1 MHTTEL
7 PLDIKLMT
15 VATRA
20 LVVLLAVLC
29 AGAVVLWALRHPA
42 WTVRAITVQGDVTH
56 QNAVTFRAQLASQM
70 KTTLSG
76 SFLTLDL
83 QQVRQLFEGVPWVR
97 RAVVQR
103 EFPNRLKVTIEEH
116 QAVAWWGE
124 SGSGRLVN
132 RLGEVFEASPDEGEE
147 LPELAGPDHQ
157 SAQVWALYQTL
168 QTEFQ
173 RLDMGLARLE
183 LTERGSWRADLD
195 AMMVWPVTDGSP
207 ALSTSASQ
215 RSLSW
220 DGRLLRITRTSAG
233 EPAGGLRVVAWTR
246 RPDGQWLRWQSAPF
260 LSQNAWKAA
269 WDNAEN
275 WSQTA
280 NEQAADGTGAQA
292 VRVANATEWQVH
304 YFRNNA
310 WTNPLSSGAE
320 SAAAVGTL
328 PDGVRLLINF
338 APGQALNGP
347 MVLDWVRPNF
357 GGAS

>member
-1 MHTTEL
+1 
-7 PLDIKLMT
+7 MT
-15 VATRA
+15 HPRA
-20 LVVLLAVLC
+20 
-29 AGAVVLWALRHPA
+29 ALRVAHPA
-42 WTVRAITVQGDVTH
+42 SAPQPARSALARTLVRTPLTPNFIAASADPTSARGRFGPQSSPLRSARRPSGFTLIEVLVALTIM
-56 QNAVTFRAQLASQM
+56 AVMAMLTWRGIDGMARAQESTRRYTDDVLALQAGLSQ
-70 KTTLSG
+70 
-76 SFLTLDL
+76 
-83 QQVRQLFEGVPWVR
+83 
-97 RAVVQR
+97 
-103 EFPNRLKVTIEEH
+103 
-116 QAVAWWGE
+116 
-124 SGSGRLVN
+124 
-132 RLGEVFEASPDEGEE
+132 
-147 LPELAGPDHQ
+147 
-157 SAQVWALYQTL
+157 
-168 QTEFQ
+168 
-173 RLDMGLARLE
+173 
-183 LTERGSWRADLD
+183 WRADLD

-275 WSQTA
+275 WSHAA

-338 APGQALNGP
+338 APGQAINGP

>member
-1 MHTTEL
+1 
-7 PLDIKLMT
+7 MT
-15 VATRA
+15 HPRA
-20 LVVLLAVLC
+20 
-29 AGAVVLWALRHPA
+29 ALRVALPA
-42 WTVRAITVQGDVTH
+42 SAPQPARSAFARTLVRTPLTPNFIAASADPTSARGRFGPQSSPLRSARRPSGFTLIEVLVALTIM
-56 QNAVTFRAQLASQM
+56 AVMAMLTWRGIDGMARAQESTRRYTDDVLALQAGLSQ
-70 KTTLSG
+70 
-76 SFLTLDL
+76 
-83 QQVRQLFEGVPWVR
+83 
-97 RAVVQR
+97 
-103 EFPNRLKVTIEEH
+103 
-116 QAVAWWGE
+116 
-124 SGSGRLVN
+124 
-132 RLGEVFEASPDEGEE
+132 
-147 LPELAGPDHQ
+147 
-157 SAQVWALYQTL
+157 
-168 QTEFQ
+168 
-173 RLDMGLARLE
+173 
-183 LTERGSWRADLD
+183 WRADLD

-207 ALSTSASQ
+207 PYQTSASQ

-233 EPAGGLRVVAWTR
+233 EPAGGLRVVAWMR

-260 LSQNAWKAA
+260 LSQNVWKAA

-275 WSQTA
+275 WSHAA

-338 APGQALNGP
+338 APGQAINGP

>member
-1 MHTTEL
+1 
-7 PLDIKLMT
+7 MT
-15 VATRA
+15 HPRA
-20 LVVLLAVLC
+20 
-29 AGAVVLWALRHPA
+29 ALRVAHPA
-42 WTVRAITVQGDVTH
+42 SAPQPARSAFARTLVRTPLTPNFIAASADPTSARGRFGPQSSPLRSTRRPSGFTLIEVLVALTIM
-56 QNAVTFRAQLASQM
+56 AVMAMLTWRGIDGMARAQESTRRYTDDVLALQAGLSQ
-70 KTTLSG
+70 
-76 SFLTLDL
+76 
-83 QQVRQLFEGVPWVR
+83 
-97 RAVVQR
+97 
-103 EFPNRLKVTIEEH
+103 
-116 QAVAWWGE
+116 
-124 SGSGRLVN
+124 
-132 RLGEVFEASPDEGEE
+132 
-147 LPELAGPDHQ
+147 
-157 SAQVWALYQTL
+157 
-168 QTEFQ
+168 
-173 RLDMGLARLE
+173 
-183 LTERGSWRADLD
+183 WRADLD

-320 SAAAVGTL
+320 SASAVGTL

-338 APGQALNGP
+338 APGQAINGP

>member
-1 MHTTEL
+1 
-7 PLDIKLMT
+7 MT
-15 VATRA
+15 HPRA
-20 LVVLLAVLC
+20 
-29 AGAVVLWALRHPA
+29 ALRVAHPA
-42 WTVRAITVQGDVTH
+42 SAPQPARSALARTLVRTPLTPNFIAASADPTSARGRFGPQSSPLRSARRPSGFTLIEVLVALTIM
-56 QNAVTFRAQLASQM
+56 AVMAMLTWRGIDGMARAQESTRRYTDDVLALQAGLSQ
-70 KTTLSG
+70 
-76 SFLTLDL
+76 
-83 QQVRQLFEGVPWVR
+83 
-97 RAVVQR
+97 
-103 EFPNRLKVTIEEH
+103 
-116 QAVAWWGE
+116 
-124 SGSGRLVN
+124 
-132 RLGEVFEASPDEGEE
+132 
-147 LPELAGPDHQ
+147 
-157 SAQVWALYQTL
+157 
-168 QTEFQ
+168 
-173 RLDMGLARLE
+173 
-183 LTERGSWRADLD
+183 WRADLD

-220 DGRLLRITRTSAG
+220 DGRLLRITRASAG

-338 APGQALNGP
+338 APGQAINGP

>member
-1 MHTTEL
+1 
-7 PLDIKLMT
+7 MT
-15 VATRA
+15 HPRA
-20 LVVLLAVLC
+20 
-29 AGAVVLWALRHPA
+29 ALRVAHPA
-42 WTVRAITVQGDVTH
+42 SAPQPARSAFARTLVRTPLTPNFIAASADPTSARGRFGPQSSPLRSARRPSGFTLIEVLVALTIM
-56 QNAVTFRAQLASQM
+56 AVMAMLTWRGIDGMARAQESTRRYTDDVLALQAGLSQ
-70 KTTLSG
+70 
-76 SFLTLDL
+76 
-83 QQVRQLFEGVPWVR
+83 
-97 RAVVQR
+97 
-103 EFPNRLKVTIEEH
+103 
-116 QAVAWWGE
+116 
-124 SGSGRLVN
+124 
-132 RLGEVFEASPDEGEE
+132 
-147 LPELAGPDHQ
+147 
-157 SAQVWALYQTL
+157 
-168 QTEFQ
+168 
-173 RLDMGLARLE
+173 
-183 LTERGSWRADLD
+183 WRADLD

-207 ALSTSASQ
+207 PYQTSASQ

-220 DGRLLRITRTSAG
+220 DGRLLRITRASAG

-275 WSQTA
+275 WSHAA
-280 NEQAADGTGAQA
+280 NELAAEGTGAQA

-338 APGQALNGP
+338 APGQAINGP

>member
-1 MHTTEL
+1 
-7 PLDIKLMT
+7 MT
-15 VATRA
+15 HPRA
-20 LVVLLAVLC
+20 
-29 AGAVVLWALRHPA
+29 ALRVAHPA
-42 WTVRAITVQGDVTH
+42 SAPQPARSAFARTLVRTPLTPNFIAASADPTSARGRFGPQSSPLRSARRPSGFTLIEVLVALTIM
-56 QNAVTFRAQLASQM
+56 AVMAMLTWRGIDGMARAQESTRRYTDDVLALQAGLSQ
-70 KTTLSG
+70 
-76 SFLTLDL
+76 
-83 QQVRQLFEGVPWVR
+83 
-97 RAVVQR
+97 
-103 EFPNRLKVTIEEH
+103 
-116 QAVAWWGE
+116 
-124 SGSGRLVN
+124 
-132 RLGEVFEASPDEGEE
+132 
-147 LPELAGPDHQ
+147 
-157 SAQVWALYQTL
+157 
-168 QTEFQ
+168 
-173 RLDMGLARLE
+173 
-183 LTERGSWRADLD
+183 WRADLD

-207 ALSTSASQ
+207 PYQTSASQ

-338 APGQALNGP
+338 APGQAINGP

>member
-1 MHTTEL
+1 
-7 PLDIKLMT
+7 MT
-15 VATRA
+15 HPRA
-20 LVVLLAVLC
+20 
-29 AGAVVLWALRHPA
+29 ALRVAHPA
-42 WTVRAITVQGDVTH
+42 SAPQPARSALARTLVRTPLTPNFIAASADPTSARGRFGPQSSPLRSARRPSGFTLIEVLVALTIM
-56 QNAVTFRAQLASQM
+56 AVMAMLTWRGIDGMARAQESTRRYTDDVLALQAGLSQ
-70 KTTLSG
+70 
-76 SFLTLDL
+76 
-83 QQVRQLFEGVPWVR
+83 
-97 RAVVQR
+97 
-103 EFPNRLKVTIEEH
+103 
-116 QAVAWWGE
+116 
-124 SGSGRLVN
+124 
-132 RLGEVFEASPDEGEE
+132 
-147 LPELAGPDHQ
+147 
-157 SAQVWALYQTL
+157 
-168 QTEFQ
+168 
-173 RLDMGLARLE
+173 
-183 LTERGSWRADLD
+183 WRADLD

-220 DGRLLRITRTSAG
+220 DGRLLRITRASAG

-275 WSQTA
+275 WSHAA

-338 APGQALNGP
+338 APGQAINGP

>member
-1 MHTTEL
+1 
-7 PLDIKLMT
+7 MT
-15 VATRA
+15 HPRA
-20 LVVLLAVLC
+20 
-29 AGAVVLWALRHPA
+29 ALRVAHPA
-42 WTVRAITVQGDVTH
+42 SAPQPARSAFARTLVRTPLTPNFIAASADPTSARGRFGPQSSPLRSARRPSGFTLIEVLVALTIM
-56 QNAVTFRAQLASQM
+56 AVMAMLTWRGIDGMARAQESTRRYTDDVLALQAGLSQ
-70 KTTLSG
+70 
-76 SFLTLDL
+76 
-83 QQVRQLFEGVPWVR
+83 
-97 RAVVQR
+97 
-103 EFPNRLKVTIEEH
+103 
-116 QAVAWWGE
+116 
-124 SGSGRLVN
+124 
-132 RLGEVFEASPDEGEE
+132 
-147 LPELAGPDHQ
+147 
-157 SAQVWALYQTL
+157 
-168 QTEFQ
+168 
-173 RLDMGLARLE
+173 
-183 LTERGSWRADLD
+183 WRADLD

-207 ALSTSASQ
+207 PYQTSASQ

>member
-1 MHTTEL
+1 
-7 PLDIKLMT
+7 MT
-15 VATRA
+15 HPRA
-20 LVVLLAVLC
+20 
-29 AGAVVLWALRHPA
+29 ALRVAHPA
-42 WTVRAITVQGDVTH
+42 SAPQPARSAFARTLVRTPLTPNFIAASADPTSARGRFGPQSSPLRSARRPSGFTLIEVLVALTIM
-56 QNAVTFRAQLASQM
+56 AVMAMLTWRGIDGMARAQESTRRYTDDVLALQAGLSQ
-70 KTTLSG
+70 
-76 SFLTLDL
+76 
-83 QQVRQLFEGVPWVR
+83 
-97 RAVVQR
+97 
-103 EFPNRLKVTIEEH
+103 
-116 QAVAWWGE
+116 
-124 SGSGRLVN
+124 
-132 RLGEVFEASPDEGEE
+132 
-147 LPELAGPDHQ
+147 
-157 SAQVWALYQTL
+157 
-168 QTEFQ
+168 
-173 RLDMGLARLE
+173 
-183 LTERGSWRADLD
+183 WRADLD

-207 ALSTSASQ
+207 PYQTSASQ

-220 DGRLLRITRTSAG
+220 DGRLLRITRASAG

-328 PDGVRLLINF
+328 PDGVRLLIYF
-338 APGQALNGP
+338 APGQAINGP
-347 MVLDWVRPNF
+347 IVLDWVRPNF

>member
-1 MHTTEL
+1 
-7 PLDIKLMT
+7 MT
-15 VATRA
+15 HPRA
-20 LVVLLAVLC
+20 
-29 AGAVVLWALRHPA
+29 ALRVAHPA
-42 WTVRAITVQGDVTH
+42 SAPQPARSAFARTLVRTPFTPNFIAASAGPTSARGRFGPQSSPLRSARRHSGFTLIDVLVALTIM
-56 QNAVTFRAQLASQM
+56 AVMAMLTWRGIDGMARAQESTRRYTDDVLALQAGLSQ
-70 KTTLSG
+70 
-76 SFLTLDL
+76 
-83 QQVRQLFEGVPWVR
+83 
-97 RAVVQR
+97 
-103 EFPNRLKVTIEEH
+103 
-116 QAVAWWGE
+116 
-124 SGSGRLVN
+124 
-132 RLGEVFEASPDEGEE
+132 
-147 LPELAGPDHQ
+147 
-157 SAQVWALYQTL
+157 
-168 QTEFQ
+168 
-173 RLDMGLARLE
+173 
-183 LTERGSWRADLD
+183 WRADLD
-195 AMMVWPVTDGSP
+195 AMMVWPVTDGIP

-338 APGQALNGP
+338 APGQAINGP

>member
-1 MHTTEL
+1 
-7 PLDIKLMT
+7 MT
-15 VATRA
+15 HPRA
-20 LVVLLAVLC
+20 
-29 AGAVVLWALRHPA
+29 ALRVAHPA
-42 WTVRAITVQGDVTH
+42 SAPQPARSAFARTLVRTPLTPNFIAASADPTSARGRFGPQSSPLRSARRHSGFTLIEVLVALTIM
-56 QNAVTFRAQLASQM
+56 AVMAMLTWRGIDGMARAQESTRRYTDDVLALQAGLSQ
-70 KTTLSG
+70 
-76 SFLTLDL
+76 
-83 QQVRQLFEGVPWVR
+83 
-97 RAVVQR
+97 
-103 EFPNRLKVTIEEH
+103 
-116 QAVAWWGE
+116 
-124 SGSGRLVN
+124 
-132 RLGEVFEASPDEGEE
+132 
-147 LPELAGPDHQ
+147 
-157 SAQVWALYQTL
+157 
-168 QTEFQ
+168 
-173 RLDMGLARLE
+173 
-183 LTERGSWRADLD
+183 WRADLD

-338 APGQALNGP
+338 APGQAINGP

>member
-1 MHTTEL
+1 
-7 PLDIKLMT
+7 MT
-15 VATRA
+15 HPRA
-20 LVVLLAVLC
+20 
-29 AGAVVLWALRHPA
+29 ALRVAHPA
-42 WTVRAITVQGDVTH
+42 SAPQPARSAFARTLVRTPLTPNFIAASADPTSARGRFGPQSSPLRSARRPSGFTLIEVLVALTIM
-56 QNAVTFRAQLASQM
+56 AVMAMLTWRGIDGMARAQESTRRYTDDVLALQAGLSQ
-70 KTTLSG
+70 
-76 SFLTLDL
+76 
-83 QQVRQLFEGVPWVR
+83 
-97 RAVVQR
+97 
-103 EFPNRLKVTIEEH
+103 
-116 QAVAWWGE
+116 
-124 SGSGRLVN
+124 
-132 RLGEVFEASPDEGEE
+132 
-147 LPELAGPDHQ
+147 
-157 SAQVWALYQTL
+157 
-168 QTEFQ
+168 
-173 RLDMGLARLE
+173 
-183 LTERGSWRADLD
+183 WRADLD

-220 DGRLLRITRTSAG
+220 DGRLLRITRASAG

-338 APGQALNGP
+338 APGQAINGP

>member
-1 MHTTEL
+1 
-7 PLDIKLMT
+7 MT
-15 VATRA
+15 HPRA
-20 LVVLLAVLC
+20 
-29 AGAVVLWALRHPA
+29 ALRVAHPA
-42 WTVRAITVQGDVTH
+42 SAPQPARSAFARTLVRTPLTPNFIAASADPTSARGRFGPQSSPLRSARRPSGFTLIEVLVALTIM
-56 QNAVTFRAQLASQM
+56 AVMAMLTWRGIDGMARAQESTRRYTDDVLALQAGLSQ
-70 KTTLSG
+70 
-76 SFLTLDL
+76 
-83 QQVRQLFEGVPWVR
+83 
-97 RAVVQR
+97 
-103 EFPNRLKVTIEEH
+103 
-116 QAVAWWGE
+116 
-124 SGSGRLVN
+124 
-132 RLGEVFEASPDEGEE
+132 
-147 LPELAGPDHQ
+147 
-157 SAQVWALYQTL
+157 
-168 QTEFQ
+168 
-173 RLDMGLARLE
+173 
-183 LTERGSWRADLD
+183 WRADLD

-338 APGQALNGP
+338 APGQAINGP

-357 GGAS
+357 GGSS

>member
-1 MHTTEL
+1 
-7 PLDIKLMT
+7 MT
-15 VATRA
+15 HPRA
-20 LVVLLAVLC
+20 
-29 AGAVVLWALRHPA
+29 ALRVAHPA
-42 WTVRAITVQGDVTH
+42 SAPQPARSALARTLVRTPLTPNFIAASADPTSARGRFGPQSSPLRSARRHSGFTLIEVLVALTIM
-56 QNAVTFRAQLASQM
+56 AVMAMLTWRGIDGMARAQESTRRYTDDVLA
-70 KTTLSG
+70 
-76 SFLTLDL
+76 L
-83 QQVRQLFEGVPWVR
+83 Q
-97 RAVVQR
+97 A
-103 EFPNRLKVTIEEH
+103 
-116 QAVAWWGE
+116 
-124 SGSGRLVN
+124 
-132 RLGEVFEASPDEGEE
+132 
-147 LPELAGPDHQ
+147 
-157 SAQVWALYQTL
+157 
-168 QTEFQ
+168 
-173 RLDMGLARLE
+173 GLAQ
-183 LTERGSWRADLD
+183 WRADLD

-207 ALSTSASQ
+207 PYQTSASQ

-220 DGRLLRITRTSAG
+220 DGRLLRITRASAG

-338 APGQALNGP
+338 APGQAINGP

>member
-1 MHTTEL
+1 
-7 PLDIKLMT
+7 MT
-15 VATRA
+15 HPRA
-20 LVVLLAVLC
+20 
-29 AGAVVLWALRHPA
+29 ALRVAHPA
-42 WTVRAITVQGDVTH
+42 SAPQPARSALARTLVRTPLTPNFIAASADPTSARGRFGPQSSPLRSARRPSGFTLIEVLVALTIM
-56 QNAVTFRAQLASQM
+56 AVMAMLTWRGIDGMARAQESTRRYTDDVLALQAGLSQ
-70 KTTLSG
+70 
-76 SFLTLDL
+76 
-83 QQVRQLFEGVPWVR
+83 
-97 RAVVQR
+97 
-103 EFPNRLKVTIEEH
+103 
-116 QAVAWWGE
+116 
-124 SGSGRLVN
+124 
-132 RLGEVFEASPDEGEE
+132 
-147 LPELAGPDHQ
+147 
-157 SAQVWALYQTL
+157 
-168 QTEFQ
+168 
-173 RLDMGLARLE
+173 
-183 LTERGSWRADLD
+183 WRADLD

-220 DGRLLRITRTSAG
+220 DGRLLRITRASAG

-275 WSQTA
+275 WSHAA
-280 NEQAADGTGAQA
+280 NELAAEGTGAQA

-338 APGQALNGP
+338 APGQAINGP

>member
-1 MHTTEL
+1 
-7 PLDIKLMT
+7 MT
-15 VATRA
+15 HPRA
-20 LVVLLAVLC
+20 
-29 AGAVVLWALRHPA
+29 ALRVAHPA
-42 WTVRAITVQGDVTH
+42 SAPQPARSAFARTLVRTPLTPNFIAASADPTSARGRFGPQSSPLRSARRPSGFTLIEVLVALTIM
-56 QNAVTFRAQLASQM
+56 AVMAMLTWRGIDGMARAQESTRRYTDDVLALQAGLSQ
-70 KTTLSG
+70 
-76 SFLTLDL
+76 
-83 QQVRQLFEGVPWVR
+83 
-97 RAVVQR
+97 
-103 EFPNRLKVTIEEH
+103 
-116 QAVAWWGE
+116 
-124 SGSGRLVN
+124 
-132 RLGEVFEASPDEGEE
+132 
-147 LPELAGPDHQ
+147 
-157 SAQVWALYQTL
+157 
-168 QTEFQ
+168 
-173 RLDMGLARLE
+173 
-183 LTERGSWRADLD
+183 WRADLD

-220 DGRLLRITRTSAG
+220 DGRLLRITRASAG

-260 LSQNAWKAA
+260 LSQNVWKAA

-275 WSQTA
+275 WSHAA
-280 NEQAADGTGAQA
+280 NELAAEGTGAQA

-338 APGQALNGP
+338 APGQAINGP

>member
-1 MHTTEL
+1 
-7 PLDIKLMT
+7 MT
-15 VATRA
+15 HPRA
-20 LVVLLAVLC
+20 
-29 AGAVVLWALRHPA
+29 ALRVAHPA
-42 WTVRAITVQGDVTH
+42 SAPQPARSAFARTLVRTPLTPNFIAASADPTSARGRFGPQSSPLRSARRPSGFTLIEVLVALTIM
-56 QNAVTFRAQLASQM
+56 AVMAMLTWRGIDGMARAQESTRRYTDDVLALQAGLSQ
-70 KTTLSG
+70 
-76 SFLTLDL
+76 
-83 QQVRQLFEGVPWVR
+83 
-97 RAVVQR
+97 
-103 EFPNRLKVTIEEH
+103 
-116 QAVAWWGE
+116 
-124 SGSGRLVN
+124 
-132 RLGEVFEASPDEGEE
+132 
-147 LPELAGPDHQ
+147 
-157 SAQVWALYQTL
+157 
-168 QTEFQ
+168 
-173 RLDMGLARLE
+173 
-183 LTERGSWRADLD
+183 WRADLD

-207 ALSTSASQ
+207 PYQTSASQ

-220 DGRLLRITRTSAG
+220 DGRLLRITRASAG

-275 WSQTA
+275 WSHAA
-280 NEQAADGTGAQA
+280 NELAAEGTGAQA

>member
-1 MHTTEL
+1 
-7 PLDIKLMT
+7 MT
-15 VATRA
+15 HPRA
-20 LVVLLAVLC
+20 
-29 AGAVVLWALRHPA
+29 ALRVAHPA
-42 WTVRAITVQGDVTH
+42 SAPQPARSAFARTLVRTPLTPNFIAASADPTSARGRFGPQSSPLRSARRPSGFTLIEVLVALTIM
-56 QNAVTFRAQLASQM
+56 AVMAMLTWRGIDGMARAQESTRRYTDDVLALQAGLSQ
-70 KTTLSG
+70 
-76 SFLTLDL
+76 
-83 QQVRQLFEGVPWVR
+83 
-97 RAVVQR
+97 
-103 EFPNRLKVTIEEH
+103 
-116 QAVAWWGE
+116 
-124 SGSGRLVN
+124 
-132 RLGEVFEASPDEGEE
+132 
-147 LPELAGPDHQ
+147 
-157 SAQVWALYQTL
+157 
-168 QTEFQ
+168 
-173 RLDMGLARLE
+173 
-183 LTERGSWRADLD
+183 WRADLD

-207 ALSTSASQ
+207 PYQTSASQ

-275 WSQTA
+275 WSHAA
-280 NEQAADGTGAQA
+280 NELAAEGTGAQA

-338 APGQALNGP
+338 APGQAINGP

-357 GGAS
+357 GGSS